1 MEKKM
6 TPIKKFF
13 KNEPGVSAVDFGL
26 LVASIACAI
35 VAAFNLLG
43 ASLYA

>member
-1 MEKKM
+1 M
-6 TPIKKFF
+6 TPIRNFL
-13 KNEPGVSAVDFGL
+13 KNEPGVSALDFGL

-43 ASLYA
+43 ASLYT